1 MYGGGGVFVFFA
13 IGVDPSFIHLS
24 LSALAVSCPAR
35 VGRICPL
42 RFIAYARARFVVD
55 FCRGLLSCVC
65 RVAVVAPC
73 PVFCNHSTI
82 RLLIWL
88 VYPFCIWH
96 IHLGGEIARD
106 FLLTSPL
113 ECLGNVIIL
122 KRFSG

>member
-55 FCRGLLSCVC
+55 FCRGLVGLGVSTVWGGPAPLSCV
-65 RVAVVAPC
+65 
-73 PVFCNHSTI
+73 
-82 RLLIWL
+82 L
-88 VYPFCIWH
+88 Y
-96 IHLGGEIARD
+96 
-106 FLLTSPL
+106 SPHRRT
-113 ECLGNVIIL
+113 V
-122 KRFSG
+122 R